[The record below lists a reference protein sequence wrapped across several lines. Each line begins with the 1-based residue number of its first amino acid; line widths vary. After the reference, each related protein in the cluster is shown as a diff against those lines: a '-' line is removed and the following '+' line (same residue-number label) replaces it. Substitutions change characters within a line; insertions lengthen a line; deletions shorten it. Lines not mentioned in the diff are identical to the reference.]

1 MSSDSIGPSLEEVF
15 VANRAQLWRIVRK
28 IVPSAD
34 LADDVMQDAY
44 LRIVDGLCA
53 DRKIEKPLG
62 YCCQVVR
69 NLALDHHRRQA
80 LESTYRALDVSIE
93 LLDHPCPLS
102 PARLMS
108 DRQMVKLVDEA
119 LNTLPPRTRQAFEL
133 HRLQGLTQRDIA
145 QRMGCALGLVN
156 RMIASAHKAIEPCI
170 HLLNED

>member
-1 MSSDSIGPSLEEVF
+1 MSSDSTGPSLEEVF

-44 LRIVDGLCA
+44 LRIADGPCVDRRI
-53 DRKIEKPLG
+53 DKPLG

-80 LESTYRALDVSIE
+80 LESTYRALDVDFE
-93 LLDHPCPLS
+93 LLEPPCPLS

-108 DRQMVKLVDEA
+108 DRQMVRLVDQA
-119 LNTLPPRTRQAFEL
+119 LDTLPPRTRQAFEL

-145 QRMGCALGLVN
+145 ERMGCALGLVN
-156 RMIASAHKAIEPCI
+156 RMIASAHKAIEPCMR
-170 HLLNED
+170 LLMEE